1 MVNQRY
7 CESFKKCGG
16 CTMLNMTYEEQLKVK
31 ENKCKDI
38 LRGIVKTDKIVGMAD
53 PWYYRNKVHR
63 TFSSDRRGRVHTGTY
78 EPGSHRMVQADKC
91 LLENR
96 RTAAIVEGIR
106 LLVEDF
112 RIPVFNETTMRGY
125 MRRVLIRTSRTTGEI
140 MVVLVVA
147 DLAFPCKNDFM
158 KVLRQNHPEISTLIL
173 NVNRAFTP
181 VILGP
186 RSEVVFGKGY
196 IEDTLCGKVFRI
208 SPSSFF
214 QINPVQTELL
224 YQTAIDLA
232 EINDSDL
239 VVDAYCGIGTIGIIA
254 ADKAWHVVGVE
265 NNKSAVKD
273 AVINKR
279 ENGLTNMSLY
289 CRDAGEFLEAM
300 ANDNEEV
307 DVVFMDPPR
316 TGSTRQFMDSVIRLS
331 PRRVVYISCNP
342 ETLARDLKYMC
353 SRGYAATRAIPF
365 DQFPWTE
372 HTECVAL
379 LINKS
384 LISKNSRKDY

>member
-1 MVNQRY
+1 MINQRY

-16 CTMLNMTYEEQLKVK
+16 CTMLNRTYEEQLKIK
-31 ENKCKDI
+31 ENRCKDL
-38 LRGIVKTDKIVGMAD
+38 LRGICRTDRIVGMAD

-63 TFSSDRRGRVHTGTY
+63 SFASDHRGRVLTGTY
-78 EPGSHRMVQADKC
+78 EPGSHRLVAADKC

-96 RTAAIVEGIR
+96 RTAAIIEGIR

-112 RIPVFNETTMRGY
+112 RIPVFNEVTMRGY

-173 NVNRAFTP
+173 NVNRAHTP
-181 VILGP
+181 VILGQ
-186 RSEVVFGKGY
+186 RSEVVFGRGY

-214 QINPVQTELL
+214 QINPAQTEVL

-232 EINDSDL
+232 EIDDSDL

-254 ADKAWHVVGVE
+254 ADRAWHVVGVE
-265 NNKSAVKD
+265 NNKSAVRD

-289 CRDAGEFLEAM
+289 CRDAGEFLETM
-300 ANDNEEV
+300 ANDDEQV

-316 TGSTRQFMDSVIRLS
+316 TGSTRQFMDAVIRLS

-353 SRGYAATRAIPF
+353 ARGYAAVRAIPF
-365 DQFPWTE
+365 DQFPWTD
-372 HTECVAL
+372 HTECVVL
-379 LINKS
+379 LVNK
-384 LISKNSRKDY
+384 NYA